1 MPNPSKQYFYDNVY
15 KDLSKI
21 KFSKVIDFACGEM
34 DFLKKFNPTNY
45 TGVDIDLERLKYG
58 KKKYNKINYI
68 HSEIKDIKDDQQ
80 YDLSICFQTIG
91 INNFFKLEDEQETLN
106 KIASS
111 VLINGHLAINFLRI
125 SKKKEEKI
133 IQFLIEKKF
142 KIIKIKYY
150 GLFDFQTSYIVFRF
164 LLMLLKITF
173 SFFSLNKKYFYI
185 IMKKV

>member
-21 KFSKVIDFACGEM
+21 KFSKVIDFACGKM
-34 DFLKKFNPTNY
+34 DFLKKFNPTIY

-58 KKKYNKINYI
+58 KKKYDNVNYI
-68 HSEIKDIKDDQQ
+68 HSEIKDIKVDQQ
-80 YDLSICFQTIG
+80 YDLSICFETIR
-91 INNFFKLEDEQETLN
+91 INNFFKPEDERETLN

-111 VLINGHLAINFLRI
+111 ILINGHLAVNFLRI
-125 SKKKEEKI
+125 SKKREEEI
-133 IQFLIEKKF
+133 IKFLVEKKF
-142 KIIKIKYY
+142 KIIKKRYY
-150 GLFDFQTSYIVFRF
+150 GQFDFQTSYIVFKI

-173 SFFSLNKKYFYI
+173 SFFSFNKKYFYI